1 MENKMK
7 NYLPKIELD
16 KMEQLL
22 RIEEEYET
30 GKLSLKEAR
39 KELAEKV
46 GSIRPY
52 HIAYI
57 EQNMMEADD
66 DECVRVDMRKTLQLL
81 DGIMDYSR
89 PQLPADHPIMHYY
102 RENDEMRK
110 LLLAVEDLVQYPMIK
125 TNGSSFTTR

>member
-30 GKLSLKEAR
+30 GKLSLEEAR

-66 DECVRVDMRKTLQLL
+66 DECK
-81 DGIMDYSR
+81 
-89 PQLPADHPIMHYY
+89 
-102 RENDEMRK
+102 
-110 LLLAVEDLVQYPMIK
+110 
-125 TNGSSFTTR
+125 